1 MPTTT
6 YLSLGSNLGDR
17 KQLLH
22 TAINE
27 IAERVGRVE
36 AISSCIETE
45 PVGFDSVH
53 LFLNMAVRV
62 TTELNPYE
70 LLKVLKQLE
79 RDLGRTRKSHDGVHY
94 DRTIDIDIL
103 LYDNLEINSDE
114 LQIPH
119 PRMWER
125 DFVMR
130 PLKEILIES

>member
-1 MPTTT
+1 MPTT

-17 KQLLH
+17 RQLLH

-45 PVGFDSVH
+45 PVGCDSVH

-79 RDLGRTRKSHDGVHY
+79 CDLGRTRKSHDGIHY

-103 LYDNLEINSDE
+103 LYDNLEVNSEE

-130 PLKEILIES
+130 PLKEILI

>member
-1 MPTTT
+1 MPTT

-17 KQLLH
+17 RQLLH

-79 RDLGRTRKSHDGVHY
+79 RDLGRTRKSHDGIHY

-103 LYDNLEINSDE
+103 LYDNREVNSEE

-130 PLKEILIES
+130 PLKEILI

>member
-1 MPTTT
+1 MPTT

-79 RDLGRTRKSHDGVHY
+79 RGLGRTRKSHDGVHY

-103 LYDNLEINSDE
+103 LYDNLEINSEE

-130 PLKEILIES
+130 PLKEILI

>member
-1 MPTTT
+1 MPTT
-6 YLSLGSNLGDR
+6 YLSLG
-17 KQLLH
+17 QLLH

-27 IAERVGRVE
+27 IAERVGRIE

-62 TTELNPYE
+62 RTELNPYE

-79 RDLGRTRKSHDGVHY
+79 CDLGRTRKSHDGVHY

-103 LYDNLEINSDE
+103 LYDNWEVNSEE

-130 PLKEILIES
+130 PLKEILI

>member
-1 MPTTT
+1 MPTT

-17 KQLLH
+17 RQLLH

-62 TTELNPYE
+62 RTELNPYE

-103 LYDNLEINSDE
+103 LYDNLEVNSEE

-125 DFVMR
+125 DFVMC
-130 PLKEILIES
+130 PLKEILI

>member
-1 MPTTT
+1 MPTT

-17 KQLLH
+17 RQLLH

-70 LLKVLKQLE
+70 LLKVLKRLE

-103 LYDNLEINSDE
+103 LYDNLEVNSEE

-130 PLKEILIES
+130 PLKEILI

>member
-1 MPTTT
+1 M
-6 YLSLGSNLGDR
+6 GDR

-103 LYDNLEINSDE
+103 LYDNLEINSEE

-130 PLKEILIES
+130 PLKEILI

>member
-1 MPTTT
+1 MPTT

-17 KQLLH
+17 RQLLH

-103 LYDNLEINSDE
+103 LYDNWEVNSEE

-130 PLKEILIES
+130 PLKEILI

>member
-1 MPTTT
+1 MPTT

-103 LYDNLEINSDE
+103 LYDNLEINSEE

-119 PRMWER
+119 PRMWDR

-130 PLKEILIES
+130 PLKEILI

>member
-1 MPTTT
+1 MPTT

-17 KQLLH
+17 RQLLH
-22 TAINE
+22 AAINE

-103 LYDNLEINSDE
+103 LYDNWEVNSEE

-130 PLKEILIES
+130 PLKEILI

>member
-1 MPTTT
+1 MPTT

-62 TTELNPYE
+62 MTELNPYE

-103 LYDNLEINSDE
+103 LYDNLEVNSEE

-130 PLKEILIES
+130 PLKEILI

>member
-1 MPTTT
+1 MPTT

-17 KQLLH
+17 RQLLH

-62 TTELNPYE
+62 KTELSPYE

-103 LYDNLEINSDE
+103 LYDNLEVNSEE

-119 PRMWER
+119 SRMWER

-130 PLKEILIES
+130 PLKEILI

>member
-1 MPTTT
+1 MPTT

-17 KQLLH
+17 RQLLH

-79 RDLGRTRKSHDGVHY
+79 GDLGRTRKSHDGIHY

-103 LYDNLEINSDE
+103 LYDNLEVNSEE

-130 PLKEILIES
+130 PLKEILI

>member
-1 MPTTT
+1 MPRT

-17 KQLLH
+17 RQLLH

-62 TTELNPYE
+62 RTELNPYE

-103 LYDNLEINSDE
+103 LYDNLEVNSEE

-130 PLKEILIES
+130 PLKEILI

>member
-1 MPTTT
+1 MPTT

-17 KQLLH
+17 RQWLH

-79 RDLGRTRKSHDGVHY
+79 CDLGRTRKSHDGIHY

-103 LYDNLEINSDE
+103 LYDNLEVNSEE

-130 PLKEILIES
+130 PLKEILI

>member
-1 MPTTT
+1 MPTT

-53 LFLNMAVRV
+53 LFLNMVVRV
-62 TTELNPYE
+62 RTELNPYE

-79 RDLGRTRKSHDGVHY
+79 CDLGRTRKSHDGVHY

-103 LYDNLEINSDE
+103 LYDNWEVNSEE

-130 PLKEILIES
+130 PLKEILI

>member
-1 MPTTT
+1 MPTT

-17 KQLLH
+17 RQLLH

-79 RDLGRTRKSHDGVHY
+79 CDLGRTRKSHDGIHY

-103 LYDNLEINSDE
+103 LYDNLEVNSEE

-125 DFVMR
+125 DFVIR
-130 PLKEILIES
+130 PLKEILI

>member
-1 MPTTT
+1 MPTT

-17 KQLLH
+17 RQLLH

-79 RDLGRTRKSHDGVHY
+79 RDLGRTHKSHDGVHY

-103 LYDNLEINSDE
+103 LYDNLEVNSEE

-130 PLKEILIES
+130 PLKEILI

>member
-1 MPTTT
+1 MPTT

-17 KQLLH
+17 RQLLH

-79 RDLGRTRKSHDGVHY
+79 CDLGRTRKSHDGIHY

-103 LYDNLEINSDE
+103 LYDNLEVNSEE

-119 PRMWER
+119 PRMWDR

-130 PLKEILIES
+130 PLKEILI

>member
-1 MPTTT
+1 M
-6 YLSLGSNLGDR
+6 GDR
-17 KQLLH
+17 RQLLH

-62 TTELNPYE
+62 RTELNPYE

-103 LYDNLEINSDE
+103 LYDNLEINSEE

-130 PLKEILIES
+130 PLKEILI

>member
-1 MPTTT
+1 MPTT

-53 LFLNMAVRV
+53 LFLNMTVRV

-103 LYDNLEINSDE
+103 LYDNLEVNSEE

-130 PLKEILIES
+130 PLKEILI

>member
-1 MPTTT
+1 M
-6 YLSLGSNLGDR
+6 GDR
-17 KQLLH
+17 RQLLH

-62 TTELNPYE
+62 QTELNPYE

-103 LYDNLEINSDE
+103 LYDNLEVNSEE

-130 PLKEILIES
+130 PLKEILI

>member
-1 MPTTT
+1 MPTT

-62 TTELNPYE
+62 RTELNPYE

-103 LYDNLEINSDE
+103 LYDNLEVNSEE

-125 DFVMR
+125 DFVIR
-130 PLKEILIES
+130 PLKEILI

>member
-1 MPTTT
+1 MPTT

-17 KQLLH
+17 RQLLH

-103 LYDNLEINSDE
+103 LYDSLEVNSEE

-130 PLKEILIES
+130 PLKEILI

>member
-1 MPTTT
+1 MPTT

-79 RDLGRTRKSHDGVHY
+79 RDLGRTRKSHDGIHY

-103 LYDNLEINSDE
+103 LYDNLEVNSEE

-130 PLKEILIES
+130 PLKEILI

>member
-1 MPTTT
+1 MPTT

-62 TTELNPYE
+62 RTELNPYE

-79 RDLGRTRKSHDGVHY
+79 CDLGRTRKSHDGVHY

-103 LYDNLEINSDE
+103 LYDNLEVNSEE

-130 PLKEILIES
+130 PLKEILI

>member
-1 MPTTT
+1 MPTT

-17 KQLLH
+17 RQLLH

-53 LFLNMAVRV
+53 LFLNMAVSV

-103 LYDNLEINSDE
+103 LYDNLEVNSTE

-130 PLKEILIES
+130 PLKEILI

>member
-1 MPTTT
+1 MPTT

-103 LYDNLEINSDE
+103 LYDNLEVNSEE

-125 DFVMR
+125 NFVMR
-130 PLKEILIES
+130 PLKEILI

>member
-1 MPTTT
+1 MPTT

-17 KQLLH
+17 RQLLH

-103 LYDNLEINSDE
+103 LYDNLEVNGEE

-130 PLKEILIES
+130 PLKEILI

>member
-1 MPTTT
+1 MPTT

-17 KQLLH
+17 RQLLH

-27 IAERVGRVE
+27 IAERVGRIE

-103 LYDNLEINSDE
+103 LYDNLEINSEE

-125 DFVMR
+125 DFVIR
-130 PLKEILIES
+130 PLKEILI

>member
-1 MPTTT
+1 MPTT

-17 KQLLH
+17 RQLLH

-27 IAERVGRVE
+27 IAERVGRIE

-79 RDLGRTRKSHDGVHY
+79 RDLGRTRKSHDGVHH

-103 LYDNLEINSDE
+103 LYDNLEVNSEE

-125 DFVMR
+125 DFVIR
-130 PLKEILIES
+130 PLKEILI

>member
-1 MPTTT
+1 MPTT

-17 KQLLH
+17 RQLLH

-103 LYDNLEINSDE
+103 LYDNLEVNSEE

-125 DFVMR
+125 DFVIC
-130 PLKEILIES
+130 PLKEILI

>member
-1 MPTTT
+1 M
-6 YLSLGSNLGDR
+6 GDR
-17 KQLLH
+17 RQLLH

-79 RDLGRTRKSHDGVHY
+79 RDLGRIRKSHDGVHY

-103 LYDNLEINSDE
+103 LYDNLEVNSEE

-130 PLKEILIES
+130 PLKEILI

>member
-1 MPTTT
+1 MPTT

-22 TAINE
+22 SAINE

-36 AISSCIETE
+36 TISSCIETE

-62 TTELNPYE
+62 TTGLNPYE

-103 LYDNLEINSDE
+103 LYDNLEVNSEE

-125 DFVMR
+125 DFVIR
-130 PLKEILIES
+130 PLKEILI

>member
-1 MPTTT
+1 MPTT

-22 TAINE
+22 SAINE

-62 TTELNPYE
+62 RTELNPYE

-79 RDLGRTRKSHDGVHY
+79 RDLGRTRKSHNGVHY

-103 LYDNLEINSDE
+103 LYDNLEVNSEE

-130 PLKEILIES
+130 PLKEILI

>member
-1 MPTTT
+1 MPTT

-17 KQLLH
+17 RQLLH

-79 RDLGRTRKSHDGVHY
+79 LDLGRTRKSHDGVYY

-103 LYDNLEINSDE
+103 LYDNLEVNSDE

-130 PLKEILIES
+130 PLKEILI

>member
-1 MPTTT
+1 MPTT

-17 KQLLH
+17 RQLLH

-62 TTELNPYE
+62 MTELNPYE

-103 LYDNLEINSDE
+103 LYDNLEINSEE

-130 PLKEILIES
+130 PLKEILI

>member
-1 MPTTT
+1 MPTT

-27 IAERVGRVE
+27 IAERVGRIE

-62 TTELNPYE
+62 RTELNPYE

-103 LYDNLEINSDE
+103 LYDNLEINSEE

-130 PLKEILIES
+130 PLKEILI

>member
-1 MPTTT
+1 M
-6 YLSLGSNLGDR
+6 GDR
-17 KQLLH
+17 RQLLH

-103 LYDNLEINSDE
+103 LYDSLEVNSEE

-125 DFVMR
+125 DFVIR
-130 PLKEILIES
+130 PLKEILI

>member
-1 MPTTT
+1 MPTT

-17 KQLLH
+17 RQLLH

-53 LFLNMAVRV
+53 LFLNMVVRV

-79 RDLGRTRKSHDGVHY
+79 RDLGRTRKSHDGIHY

-103 LYDNLEINSDE
+103 LYDNLEVNSEE

-125 DFVMR
+125 DFVIR
-130 PLKEILIES
+130 PLKEILI